1 MSLESELRTT
11 SDNLL
16 ANLNRLAELESA
28 KRDAAPG
35 SPEFVELSRKVEAMA
50 AQILGFSR
58 RQTELATATEVMVD
72 KGIAGAPST
81 PIAEIR
87 PARDANLILAEWRDA
102 ERRLAD
108 LERGSPEAG
117 RLRDRIDDLRDE
129 YARSFEARR

>member
-1 MSLESELRTT
+1 VSLESDLRTT

-16 ANLNRLAELESA
+16 ENLNRLAEFESA
-28 KRDAAPG
+28 KRDSVPG

-58 RQTELATATEVMVD
+58 RQTELAAATEVIVD
-72 KGIAGAPST
+72 KGIAGVPST
-81 PIAEIR
+81 PIAEIP
-87 PARDANLILAEWRDA
+87 PARDANLVLAEWRDA

-108 LERGSPEAG
+108 LDRGSPEAG
-117 RLRDRIDDLRDE
+117 RLREQIDDLRDE